1 MSRSLVSLRCALPSD
16 APLLAELWSDVVR
29 RADREEQ
36 VSDLV
41 AVIEQAATVPGQR
54 LVVAEYDGELAGAVH
69 LCVTTL
75 SPLNLEPT
83 VQAISPHVFPQHR
96 RRGVGRALMDAAVAY
111 AEEVGVGHVTTAAA
125 SGSRDANRF
134 MARLGLG
141 PQAVLRVAT
150 THAVRA
156 KLTAQRPPVQR
167 NGGRQLT
174 QVLAA
179 RRSMRK
185 SQTPL
190 GDVRS

>member
-96 RRGVGRALMDAAVAY
+96 RRG
-111 AEEVGVGHVTTAAA
+111 
-125 SGSRDANRF
+125 
-134 MARLGLG
+134 
-141 PQAVLRVAT
+141 
-150 THAVRA
+150 
-156 KLTAQRPPVQR
+156 
-167 NGGRQLT
+167 
-174 QVLAA
+174 
-179 RRSMRK
+179 
-185 SQTPL
+185 
-190 GDVRS
+190 